1 MIDHL
6 NVSRAKRYA
15 VVFFRWLSVAAL
27 VFVATG
33 AGGIYISDHLLT
45 KIYSATAVLSV
56 QPQPPDSESY
66 AGWAFSTP
74 QSEAVEAELES
85 IESPEVLQSV
95 VANLG
100 LDRAGSDQ
108 PASKSDPLTQQEAVR
123 RLKGELQLKYKHGTD
138 IVEVCATSEDPKEA
152 ADIANAI
159 ASGYKTMRD
168 AKAHVS
174 AEGAGAASPVRVVER
189 ASVPETPS
197 WPKPRFCYA
206 VTAGAAGL
214 LSVMIASAMEVCLLI
229 ARAEESA
236 KKLEPVL

>member
-1 MIDHL
+1 MTDPL
-6 NVSRAKRYA
+6 NASRAKRYA

-27 VFVATG
+27 VFVSTG
-33 AGGIYISDHLLT
+33 AGGLYITNHLLT
-45 KIYSATAVLSV
+45 KIYSATAVLAV

-95 VANLG
+95 VATLG
-100 LDRAGSDQ
+100 LDRAGVEVPS
-108 PASKSDPLTQQEAVR
+108 STSDPLTQEEAVR

-138 IVEVCATSEDPKEA
+138 IVEVCATSEDPKKA
-152 ADIANAI
+152 ADIANAV
-159 ASGYKTMRD
+159 AVGYKTMRD
-168 AKAHVS
+168 AKVHVS
-174 AEGAGAASPVRVVER
+174 AEAVGTASPVRVVER
-189 ASVPETPS
+189 ASVPARPS

-236 KKLEPVL
+236 RELEA